1 MKLWQK
7 TSLICI
13 AVLLVI
19 VTACSAVLLIHSKNS
34 ILELTYSRARDRQK
48 SLASSFSEMAGYYIA
63 EGDSLTVETS
73 LVNYCFSRFADSS
86 SVLMRGDET
95 LYSGVSVNPRAF
107 LPLPEN
113 EYSMKIA
120 EREIDGRNVLIVG
133 SLVMVRSASHAVYV
147 VEGYFHNLQQHCKLS
162 VDICCRQPRGR
173 TYRRGL
179 YCAHHAPQ
187 HKAAHLPCKNGAADR
202 GRRLF
207 HAGRCAYGRRNR
219 RACGG
224 F

>member
-73 LVNYCFSRFADSS
+73 SS
-86 SVLMRGDET
+86 T
-95 LYSGVSVNPRAF
+95 TAF
-107 LPLPEN
+107 PALPIP
-113 EYSMKIA
+113 
-120 EREIDGRNVLIVG
+120 
-133 SLVMVRSASHAVYV
+133 
-147 VEGYFHNLQQHCKLS
+147 
-162 VDICCRQPRGR
+162 P
-173 TYRRGL
+173 
-179 YCAHHAPQ
+179 
-187 HKAAHLPCKNGAADR
+187 PC
-202 GRRLF
+202 
-207 HAGRCAYGRRNR
+207 
-219 RACGG
+219 
-224 F
+224 